1 MVVAFVFWRW
11 MPHFFH
17 NINQLFVMMVMVVVL
32 LTFCF
37 RIGNVSITASAIFTI
52 GIPCKYKIQSI
63 RLNLLLKV
71 NSFIFFHGFLKI
83 HDTIT
88 WNT

>member
-52 GIPCKYKIQSI
+52 GIPCKYKI
-63 RLNLLLKV
+63 LNLLLKV
-71 NSFIFFHGFLKI
+71 NSFIFSMAF
-83 HDTIT
+83 
-88 WNT
+88 